1 MSQTHWDTGKSTEE
15 MTPAG
20 GWGIDTLIQNLSC
33 IHACI
38 LLPTFPLMKFSSQS
52 ELL

>member
-1 MSQTHWDTGKSTEE
+1 MSQMHWDTVESTKE

-20 GWGIDTLIQNLSC
+20 GWVTGTLIQKLSC